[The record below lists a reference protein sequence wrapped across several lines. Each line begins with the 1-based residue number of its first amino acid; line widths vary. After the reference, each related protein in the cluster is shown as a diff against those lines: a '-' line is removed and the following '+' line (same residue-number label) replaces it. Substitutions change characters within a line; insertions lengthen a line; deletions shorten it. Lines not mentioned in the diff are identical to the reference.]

1 MHTCHW
7 ALNDPELARETLV
20 LHPSGII
27 MVDDVFKK
35 RGWAGSCSASATFSP
50 HTGIRTYPF
59 VCVGRRNKYF
69 IALNGAASR
78 YQDALKRDCGAA
90 CRVNKTAGPWNPK
103 THGDLLNVEHLTYA
117 T

>member
-35 RGWAGSCSASATFSP
+35 AWLGGVML
-50 HTGIRTYPF
+50 GIGHFLSTRRDTHAPF
-59 VCVGRRNKYF
+59 
-69 IALNGAASR
+69 ALGVETNIS
-78 YQDALKRDCGAA
+78 
-90 CRVNKTAGPWNPK
+90 
-103 THGDLLNVEHLTYA
+103 LL
-117 T
+117 